1 MTIYERSLKQEVYT
15 ELIWG
20 IDGFVFRNYTVPH
33 KEIPRNIEALRDEA
47 LNIYRGFT
55 AEDTEEKLKKDENR
69 IVEIRDYIKSVT
81 PLPHR

>member
-1 MTIYERSLKQEVYT
+1 MTLYERSLKQEVYT

-20 IDGFVFRNYTVPH
+20 IDGFVFRNYTVTN
-33 KEIPRNIEALRDEA
+33 KEIPQNIVKLRDEA
-47 LNIYRGFT
+47 LDIYRSFT
-55 AEDTEEKLKKDENR
+55 VEDTEEKLERDEQR

>member
-1 MTIYERSLKQEVYT
+1 MTFYERSLKQEVYT

-20 IDGFVFRNYTVPH
+20 IDGFVFRNYTVIN
-33 KEIPRNIEALRDEA
+33 KEIPQNIEELRDEA
-47 LNIYRGFT
+47 LNIYRSFT
-55 AEDTEEKLKKDENR
+55 AEDTEEKLERDEHR